1 MNETWRWD
9 DLRLFLVV
17 ARAGGL
23 AGAARGSGV
32 SPPTLG
38 RRMTSL
44 EQGLGKQLFLRHR
57 DGYDLTSEGRDL
69 LQLAE
74 ALKLNALNVDRW
86 RDSNESGI
94 VVKIAAGAWTSA
106 FVARHI
112 GELVSEDDGTAIEL
126 VTGTSPADLLR
137 REANLGIRNRRPE
150 TAGLAGYRLT
160 RVEFAIYGARGYVEE
175 NTVAG
180 DHRRFGKCRWIVF
193 APPGPRTPSAVWL
206 DEHLSQAPIVRCRAA
221 QEVLEATASG
231 SGLCVLPCFMGDSHA
246 GLARASDIIAEL
258 GHEQWLV
265 SHDEDRRNRHI
276 RRVSERLKAL
286 IRAHRPLF
294 MGQQSRQIVP
304 ARSFSSAGRSST
316 TGARPAKT

>member
-1 MNETWRWD
+1 MSETWSWD

-23 AGAARGSGV
+23 AGAARASGV

-38 RRMTSL
+38 RRMVSL

-57 DGYDLTSEGRDL
+57 DGYDLTTGGKDL

-74 ALKLNALNVDRW
+74 ALELNSLNINRW
-86 RDSNESGI
+86 RDSNAAGI
-94 VVKIAAGAWTSA
+94 IVKIAAGAWTSA
-106 FVARHI
+106 FIARHI
-112 GELVSEDDGTAIEL
+112 GNLISQDDGTAIEL
-126 VTGTSPADLLR
+126 VTGTSRADLLR

-160 RVEFAIYGARGYVEE
+160 RVEFAVYGARAYVEG
-175 NTVAG
+175 NPTAG
-180 DHRRFGKCRWIVF
+180 DHRRFGQCRWIAF
-193 APPGPRTPSAVWL
+193 APAGPKTPSAVWL
-206 DEHLSQAPIVRCRAA
+206 DEQLSQDPIVKCRAA
-221 QEVLEATASG
+221 QEVLEASASG
-231 SGLCVLPCFMGDSHA
+231 IGLCVLPCFVGDSHA
-246 GLARASDIIAEL
+246 GLIRASDIIAEL

-276 RRVSERLKAL
+276 RRVSEKLKAL

-294 MGQQSRQIVP
+294 MGRQPSQALPSVSR
-304 ARSFSSAGRSST
+304 AGLPTR
-316 TGARPAKT
+316 